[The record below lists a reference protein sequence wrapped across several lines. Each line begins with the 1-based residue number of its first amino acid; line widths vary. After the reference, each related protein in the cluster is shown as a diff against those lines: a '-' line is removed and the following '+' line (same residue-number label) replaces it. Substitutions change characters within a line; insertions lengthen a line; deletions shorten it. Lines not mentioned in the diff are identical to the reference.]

1 MNVNLLWRLV
11 MEYKRG
17 VKTQEAWEKFLIM
30 GEKEIDKLD
39 KEIEKLD
46 KEIEKLLLKKEGME
60 SDYSCVYN
68 DCYVDDEELL
78 EIHNEFLD
86 N

>member
-1 MNVNLLWRLV
+1 MNENLLWRLV

-30 GEKEIDKLD
+30 GEKEID
-39 KEIEKLD
+39 KLD

>member
-1 MNVNLLWRLV
+1 

-17 VKTQEAWEKFLIM
+17 VKTQEAWEKFLVM

-39 KEIEKLD
+39 KEIEKL
-46 KEIEKLLLKKEGME
+46 LLKKERME
-60 SDYSCVYN
+60 SDCSCVYN

-78 EIHNEFLD
+78 EIHNEFL
-86 N
+86 NN

>member
-1 MNVNLLWRLV
+1 

-30 GEKEIDKLD
+30 GEKEID
-39 KEIEKLD
+39 KLD

>member
-1 MNVNLLWRLV
+1 

-39 KEIEKLD
+39 KEIEKL
-46 KEIEKLLLKKEGME
+46 LLKKERME
-60 SDYSCVYN
+60 SDFSCVYN

-78 EIHNEFLD
+78 EIHNEFL
-86 N
+86 NN

>member
-1 MNVNLLWRLV
+1 MNENLLWRLV

-30 GEKEIDKLD
+30 GEKEID
-39 KEIEKLD
+39 KLD

-78 EIHNEFLD
+78 EIHNEFL
-86 N
+86 NN

>member
-1 MNVNLLWRLV
+1 LNENLLWRLV

-30 GEKEIDKLD
+30 GEKEID
-39 KEIEKLD
+39 KLD

>member
-39 KEIEKLD
+39 KEIEKL
-46 KEIEKLLLKKEGME
+46 LLKKEGME

>member
-1 MNVNLLWRLV
+1 MNENLLWRLV

-17 VKTQEAWEKFLIM
+17 VKTQEAWEKFLVM

-39 KEIEKLD
+39 KEIEKL
-46 KEIEKLLLKKEGME
+46 LLKKERME
-60 SDYSCVYN
+60 SDFSCVYN

-78 EIHNEFLD
+78 EIHNEFL
-86 N
+86 NN

>member
-1 MNVNLLWRLV
+1 MNENLLWRLV

-39 KEIEKLD
+39 KEIEKL
-46 KEIEKLLLKKEGME
+46 LLKKERME
-60 SDYSCVYN
+60 SDFSCVYN

-78 EIHNEFLD
+78 EIHNEFL
-86 N
+86 NN